1 MTYHFLSLYLFGCA
15 KIFWWKILIGFYIR
29 IESKFFNFN
38 EIKRNGRVPSFYYWV
53 DFFLRA
59 WFFNFLPKSR
69 NRVCHH
75 QKKKMLLRDD
85 QKTQRLCSN
94 SGKTKMGIRSP
105 NVYLKDL
112 RWKAY
117 RNIWCSD
124 PWKKKKKKQNNKI
137 DKIKNRSWIRF
148 QEAVYRCFYHVPAM

>member
-1 MTYHFLSLYLFGCA
+1 MGVSLAFITELTFSWEPGSS
-15 KIFWWKILIGFYIR
+15 I
-29 IESKFFNFN
+29 
-38 EIKRNGRVPSFYYWV
+38 SFRKAETA
-53 DFFLRA
+53 FA
-59 WFFNFLPKSR
+59 IT
-69 NRVCHH
+69 
-75 QKKKMLLRDD
+75 KKKMLLRDD

-124 PWKKKKKKQNNKI
+124 PWKKKNKTKQ
-137 DKIKNRSWIRF
+137 
-148 QEAVYRCFYHVPAM
+148 